1 MHKNFLSCL
10 ITYTCC
16 GTLLWMTTLTIF
28 NVPSKIVITWQS
40 VINRTRRQRISTKGR
55 IAGDDFYEG
64 QCNVTPSSLAH
75 CTWLSQSSSRR
86 YWFFLLCKVPLH
98 WLPMLF
104 NEPGNP
110 KIHPSYRES
119 RLHLI
124 LGSLGSQSYQHFYRF
139 SRFAGLTNV
148 TNVHTETMPYS
159 VAIVAHLTIR
169 PNNTPYDINVHG
181 NVDIN
186 NVILTSAHGSVF
198 YSSFKIRTPTERWLQ
213 IA

>member
-1 MHKNFLSCL
+1 
-10 ITYTCC
+10 
-16 GTLLWMTTLTIF
+16 
-28 NVPSKIVITWQS
+28 
-40 VINRTRRQRISTKGR
+40 
-55 IAGDDFYEG
+55 
-64 QCNVTPSSLAH
+64 
-75 CTWLSQSSSRR
+75 
-86 YWFFLLCKVPLH
+86 
-98 WLPMLF
+98 MLF

-198 YSSFKIRTPTERWLQ
+198 YSSFKIRTPTER
-213 IA
+213 